1 MPSRRPPE
9 RPVVG
14 PAAPD
19 VAPSRPVP
27 GSCQRALVR
36 RSPLI
41 LAAVVLLVSA
51 AVLAVET
58 PSGVTGSTGDIA
70 ILEGER
76 KAGTTSES
84 AAVENAAVDAMA
96 QRDA

>member
-41 LAAVVLLVSA
+41 LAAVVLTLFVASMIRDD
-51 AVLAVET
+51 VVEFIHG
-58 PSGVTGSTGDIA
+58 PGCPV
-70 ILEGER
+70 
-76 KAGTTSES
+76 
-84 AAVENAAVDAMA
+84 
-96 QRDA
+96 